1 MYMSYCRF
9 EGTFNEMVQCLAD
22 VEKHIYGE
30 ASDKISDNEIEQF
43 KKMTVE
49 FFDFLKDNYLV
60 TQDGELDGIVLDR
73 ICESM
78 AKACVDEEEW

>member
-9 EGTFNEMVQCLAD
+9 EGTNNELVKCLSD
-22 VEKHIYGE
+22 VEEHIYGE
-30 ASDKISDNEIEQF
+30 APYKVSDNEIEYF

-73 ICESM
+73 ICEAM
-78 AKACVDEEEW
+78 AKAYADEEEW

>member
-1 MYMSYCRF
+1 MFMSYCRF
-9 EGTFNEMVQCLAD
+9 EGTNSELVKCLAD
-22 VEKHIYGE
+22 VEEHIYGE
-30 ASDKISDNEIEQF
+30 ASYKVSDNEIEYF

-73 ICESM
+73 ICEAM
-78 AKACVDEEEW
+78 AKAYPDKEEW

>member
-9 EGTFNEMVQCLAD
+9 EGTNNELVKCLSD
-22 VEKHIYGE
+22 VEEHIYGE
-30 ASDKISDNEIEQF
+30 ASYKVSDNEIEYF

-73 ICESM
+73 ICEAM
-78 AKACVDEEEW
+78 AKAYPDEEEW